1 MPELILGS
9 NSPRRAQLLTQ
20 MGFQFTKRIHPIDET
35 IPASAALM
43 DAAQYL
49 AEQKNQVIPQH
60 QDEVILTADTIVLH
74 QDESLA
80 KPENA
85 AKAFEMIRKMA
96 GQVHQVIT
104 GVCLRGTHTYSFS
117 CVTEVRFRDLSK
129 SEIEDYIDRWKPFDK
144 AGAYGIQ
151 DWIGLVGIEWIKG
164 SFYNVVGL
172 PTHKVYQHLTKDFH
186 VKASQYS
193 QL

>member
-35 IPASAALM
+35 IPASVALM

-151 DWIGLVGIEWIKG
+151 DWIGLVGI
-164 SFYNVVGL
+164 NL
-172 PTHKVYQHLTKDFH
+172 PEDSTVIPSLFT
-186 VKASQYS
+186 
-193 QL
+193 

>member
-35 IPASAALM
+35 IPASVALM